1 MRRLLRFEVFLVVV
15 YMGIQLYAASSDA
28 YNLPNA
34 WFIRDDAYYYFK
46 VAQNISE
53 GRGSTFDGLHPTN
66 GYHPLWLLVCVPIF
80 ALARWDVILPLRV
93 LLIVMSALNV
103 ATGLLIYRLLRQ
115 SLSQVAGV
123 LAAIYWVF
131 DPYIQGTYYI
141 TGLESG
147 LAIFFMA
154 LLLFET
160 RRFETQW
167 HHAIPSV
174 RRLAW
179 LGLVAALTMFSRLDL
194 VFLAFIAGLWL
205 VFRQTPLRYLLP
217 LDMVTLAAATL
228 LGFVLRLGFPNYYSA
243 SRAALTTVALGLP
256 IKILILF
263 FFGLYTRPGDG
274 HPKELVRKAV
284 LASALSSLLLLALLA
299 AGKALRLLPDFS
311 LVILLLE
318 TIFSLS
324 GVLLNRLLVFGLQS
338 PGREAAPSSPLDSL
352 KAHWRLWLRDGAA
365 YYGVLG
371 GLLAA
376 YMLWNRLT
384 FGTFTPVSG
393 QIKQWWGTFL
403 INIYGGPARTPLAFF
418 MLDPNSEF
426 NAWEPAISTLQNW
439 QRQLI
444 EAQFPWS
451 HSIPPEWRFLM
462 FTVLLGLVVY
472 AFLRLRSKKVLR
484 AISQSGMLLL
494 FAGSWLQIFFY
505 NTLGYA
511 SFKGWYWLSE
521 PLLGVFSAALVVD
534 VAFSVFL
541 KKWALTRAV
550 MWVLVTL
557 FSVRA
562 AYGYGN
568 TVRLQMPH
576 GAWPADTPYIS
587 VLPTLESLT
596 EPGAVIG
603 MTGGGNFGY
612 FIHDRT
618 VVNMDGLINSYEY
631 FQALKNGQGA
641 DYLYNNG
648 MRYVFANPY
657 LLEAIPYRGQ
667 YSRRLELLAELG
679 GKDLMRLLPARA
691 P

>member
-1 MRRLLRFEVFLVVV
+1 MGRLLRFEVLLVVV

-93 LLIVMSALNV
+93 LLIGMSALNV

-115 SLSQVAGV
+115 SLSQVAGI

-131 DPYIQGTYYI
+131 DPYIQGTYYV

-147 LAIFFMA
+147 LALFFVA

-160 RRFETQW
+160 YRLE
-167 HHAIPSV
+167 ALPSI
-174 RRLAW
+174 RRLVW
-179 LGLVAALTMFSRLDL
+179 LGLIAALATFSRLDL
-194 VFLAFIAGLWL
+194 VFLAFMAGLWI
-205 VFRQTPLRYLLP
+205 VFRRAPLRYLLP
-217 LDMVTLAAATL
+217 LDVVTLAAATL
-228 LGFVLRLGFPNYYSA
+228 LGFILRLGFPNYYSA
-243 SRAALTTVALGLP
+243 STAAWITVVLGLLV
-256 IKILILF
+256 KIPGLF
-263 FFGLYTRPGDG
+263 LFGLYQRPGNSR
-274 HPKELVRKAV
+274 PKEMVRKAV
-284 LASALSSLLLLALLA
+284 LAGALSSLVLLALLA
-299 AGKALRLLPDFS
+299 AGRALRLLPDVS
-311 LVILLLE
+311 LVVLLLDAAL
-318 TIFSLS
+318 TVS
-324 GVLLNRLLVFGLQS
+324 GVLLVRLLVFGLQS
-338 PGREAAPSSPLDSL
+338 PGREGEPSSPLDSL
-352 KAHWRLWLRDGAA
+352 KAGWRPWLRDGAA

-376 YMLWNRLT
+376 YMLGNKFT

-418 MLDPNSEF
+418 MLDPNGEF
-426 NAWEPAISTLQNW
+426 NAWQPAIRMLQDW

-444 EAQFPWS
+444 EAPFPWGAL
-451 HSIPPEWRFLM
+451 IPAEWRFLI
-462 FTVLLGLVVY
+462 FTVLLGFVVY
-472 AFLRLRSKKVLR
+472 TFLRLRSKKALR
-484 AISQSGMLLL
+484 AISQSGMLVL
-494 FAGSWLQIFFY
+494 FAGSWLQIFSY

-521 PLLGVFSAALVVD
+521 QLLWVFSAVLVVD
-534 VAFSVFL
+534 VAFSIFL

-550 MWVLVTL
+550 MWVLVAL

-576 GAWPADTPYIS
+576 GVWPAETPYIS

-618 VVNMDGLINSYEY
+618 IVNMDGLINSYEY

-641 DYLYNNG
+641 DYLYNSG

-667 YSRRLELLAELG
+667 YTRRLELVAELG
-679 GKDLMRLLPARA
+679 GKDLMRLLPAQA